1 MPIAYQ
7 NTPCSI
13 FASGC
18 AHLKKKG
25 QNDKDGQ
32 NDKKGQWE
40 YISPAFIPCVKL
52 QLSMYSTDIEII
64 ISQTRKQKASAAEIA

>member
-1 MPIAYQ
+1 MPVAYQ

-18 AHLKKKG
+18 VHLKKKG
-25 QNDKDGQ
+25 HNENTSRQT
-32 NDKKGQWE
+32 
-40 YISPAFIPCVKL
+40 SFIPCVKL

-64 ISQTRKQKASAAEIA
+64 SQRRKQRTSAAEIA